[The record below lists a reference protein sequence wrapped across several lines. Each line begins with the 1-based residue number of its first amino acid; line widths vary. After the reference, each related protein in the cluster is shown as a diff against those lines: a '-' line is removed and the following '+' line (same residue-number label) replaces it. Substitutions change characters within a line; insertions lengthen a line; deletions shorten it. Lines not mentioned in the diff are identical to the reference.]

1 MWNKFKSIASEAFE
15 TARELEQHIRE
26 VTTGDYEQPN
36 PGETEEN
43 TLNPTVNLRALHA
56 EQQFEK
62 AIFQIRK
69 LNDEGE
75 KLRMVYTKEIQ
86 DYQDQ
91 VRALEQALNK
101 EQEILYDK
109 EKEISWVVQ
118 NYEHQLQE
126 ALREKNKLMNELSDL
141 QKQMSAY
148 AIQQNNSTSILNEN
162 AMLKEQV
169 AELIRFKQDAQDEI
183 TDLRYKLDSIKKA
196 SNDKID
202 RGFFI
207 QIVSNLDKNASNP
220 AVRKQVLES
229 LVSVLNLSREEQ
241 SMLGILKKSSWIHTA
256 EEPSLVDSLQD
267 FISNS

>member
-15 TARELEQHIRE
+15 TARELEHHIRE
-26 VTTGDYEQPN
+26 VTSGDYELQKT
-36 PGETEEN
+36 GESGEN
-43 TLNPTVNLRALHA
+43 TQNHTVNLRALHA

-91 VRALEQALNK
+91 VYTLEQALNK

-126 ALREKNKLMNELSDL
+126 ALREKNKLMNELSDI

-148 AIQQNNSTSILNEN
+148 ATQQNNSASILNEN
-162 AMLKEQV
+162 TMLKEHV
-169 AELIRFKQDAQDEI
+169 AELVRFKQDAQDEI

-207 QIVSNLDKNASNP
+207 QIISNLDKNASNP

-241 SMLGILKKSSWIHTA
+241 SMLGIVKKSSWIHTS